1 MGVTFD
7 WLLLV
12 GASISVVGV
21 IEWLKGFFP
30 KAPSWIWRI
39 VLAPVSLGVAIAADG
54 GPFQIA
60 TNTLALLAM
69 GQIGYPMLIQLPGVI
84 VEFFKRTLNP
94 GK

>member
-1 MGVTFD
+1 MTVSFD

-21 IEWLKGFFP
+21 IEWLKGFVP
-30 KAPSWIWRI
+30 KAPSWLWRA
-39 VLAPVSLGVAIAADG
+39 VLAPVALGVAMALDS

-60 TNTLALLAM
+60 TNSLALLAM
-69 GQIGYPMLIQLPGVI
+69 AQIGYPVLIQLPVVI
-84 VEFFKRTLNP
+84 IEFFKRTLG